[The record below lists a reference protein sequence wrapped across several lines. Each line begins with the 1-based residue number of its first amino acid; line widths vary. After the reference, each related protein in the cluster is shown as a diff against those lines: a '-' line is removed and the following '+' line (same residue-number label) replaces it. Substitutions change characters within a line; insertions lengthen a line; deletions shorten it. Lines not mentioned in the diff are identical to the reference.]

1 MNTMNAVS
9 PPKDYLLLLTSHKV
23 VVVLLATMV
32 DSSSTSTRSSLF
44 AIPSYDDALFKRI
57 HEAPTYLTKHENE
70 ESTHKILQVL
80 AAITILHLLLLFIMK
95 MLPSSSSQKSKQ
107 EQSKA
112 AWKASYQL
120 TNLLVNL
127 LLGSLGI
134 YYELLSNSH
143 TDHSILNKI
152 IGYSEIRYF
161 AIIQIGYQLWALPIG
176 ILFVGE
182 QTSMIIHHVAV
193 IAVASVSCFLTCGFR
208 YFNPYFYGFIEI
220 SSVPLSVM
228 NAFKNNPE
236 WIKKY
241 PGVYSKVRLVF
252 GLTFLLVRV
261 IIWTPVSSI
270 LCLHICMLCLFITIR
285 F

>member
-1 MNTMNAVS
+1 
-9 PPKDYLLLLTSHKV
+9 
-23 VVVLLATMV
+23 
-32 DSSSTSTRSSLF
+32 
-44 AIPSYDDALFKRI
+44 
-57 HEAPTYLTKHENE
+57 
-70 ESTHKILQVL
+70 
-80 AAITILHLLLLFIMK
+80 MK
-95 MLPSSSSQKSKQ
+95 MLPSSSSQKSKH

-193 IAVASVSCFLTCGFR
+193 IAVAK
-208 YFNPYFYGFIEI
+208 I

-241 PGVYSKVRLVF
+241 PGVYSKYF
-252 GLTFLLVRV
+252 WASK
-261 IIWTPVSSI
+261 IVSAMI
-270 LCLHICMLCLFITIR
+270 KGGPKKKEKKV
-285 F
+285 